1 MGIGAEDL
9 EGTSNYVAT
18 NVDGDGSMPTMK
30 VRFLVNASVMDGMLD
45 VTSRSPARRRL
56 EISRFKTHAP
66 FPYVFVID
74 QVSISNA
81 RQDAYNVAVKL
92 HKPLDSYTIS
102 AHNDQLYI
110 TKPQDSKQRSTEE
123 RLAMELHTAFEAYV
137 ADLPGGAG
145 DHFRATVPF
154 QNPAMRGGG
163 SGSSKGHL
171 LQIHEMYARSDTDA
185 KGDALPVRF
194 NDPSS
199 RIVVSGIDGATDMV
213 AVGDLFSHGPGRN
226 EFEDANADEER
237 PSPDD
242 PLEKADD
249 IRDQLVARAAA
260 SDAAIAPGR
269 DPITEVLLRRLVK
282 VNLRADPGDA
292 LNRVFPKRSRQATL
306 DVLVGTP
313 FQPSFYDHNNGSSVA
328 KVASIDLVP
337 LTRVDSLPHDGVHL
351 SFVIGAARQSVVKGQ
366 SFTVGGEVVTLRIR
380 RFLLPDVAARLV
392 HSGGRIEKGCES
404 SVDVS
409 RRVLG
414 GNVGLTLETLM
425 DYDGLQ

>member
-1 MGIGAEDL
+1 MCIRD
-9 EGTSNYVAT
+9 
-18 NVDGDGSMPTMK
+18 
-30 VRFLVNASVMDGMLD
+30 RMDGGQD

-56 EISRFKTHAP
+56 EISRFKTHTP

-92 HKPLDSYTIS
+92 HKPLDSFTIS
-102 AHNDQLYI
+102 AHHDQLYI
-110 TKPQDSKQRSTEE
+110 TKPQDSKQRSAEE
-123 RLAMELHTAFEAYV
+123 KLAAELHTAFESYV

-154 QNPAMRGGG
+154 QNPVMRGGG

-171 LQIHEMYARSDTDA
+171 LQLHEMYARSDTDA
-185 KGDALPVRF
+185 KGDALPVKF

-199 RIVVSGIDGATDMV
+199 RIVVSGIQGATDIV
-213 AVGDLFSHGPGRN
+213 AVGDLFSHVPAGN
-226 EFEDANADEER
+226 EFEENAADEER

-242 PLEKADD
+242 PLEKADE
-249 IRDQLVARAAA
+249 IREQIVARAAA

-292 LNRVFPKRSRQATL
+292 LNRVLPKRSRQATL

-313 FQPSFYDHNNGSSVA
+313 FQPGFYEHNNGSSIS
-328 KVASIDLVP
+328 KMASVDLVP
-337 LTRVDSLPHDGVHL
+337 LTRVDSLPPDGVRL
-351 SFVIGAARQSVVKGQ
+351 SVVIGSARQSVVRGQ
-366 SFTVGGEVVTLRIR
+366 SFTVGGEVVTLRVR

-404 SVDVS
+404 SLDVS

-425 DYDGLQ
+425 DYDGSQ